1 MLLVG
6 VFGTR
11 RTERKR
17 VWTLKRTLDA
27 GLFPPRRSCTRK
39 PGQYLSKEIDDL
51 WSRRVED
58 EEKNKIPD
66 TDTDESTDSTLR
78 KPT

>member
-1 MLLVG
+1 MLLVR

-39 PGQYLSKEIDDL
+39 PAQYLSKEIDDV
-51 WSRRVED
+51 WSRRAEQKVTCMNMLYELHRD
-58 EEKNKIPD
+58 GGGSKE
-66 TDTDESTDSTLR
+66 
-78 KPT
+78 